1 MQCNKVRW
9 QECSKRQFETWLHSL
24 EFYFTHSSVSQEVWG
39 SAGLLVAS
47 CLSVELSQWRLI
59 TGHNR
64 VHWIRARWCRLM
76 VMQLFLSVS
85 QVINFSPKTIAV
97 FIGVVG
103 ILSILA
109 QVFNWGN
116 ILDSALLL
124 VSLSRRGVSWKWLS
138 QTLSNWI
145 EFL

>member
-1 MQCNKVRW
+1 
-9 QECSKRQFETWLHSL
+9 
-24 EFYFTHSSVSQEVWG
+24 
-39 SAGLLVAS
+39 
-47 CLSVELSQWRLI
+47 
-59 TGHNR
+59 
-64 VHWIRARWCRLM
+64 M

-124 VSLSRRGVSWKWLS
+124 VSLSRRGVSESGSRKRFL
-138 QTLSNWI
+138 I
-145 EFL
+145 ELNSFKSSAVNVMKYRQGCNEQIAWC